1 MVVFRVSSAFV
12 VMVLI
17 LKSSLFVADDSKFLD
32 VEALGPIEK
41 RVGKLID
48 EALRDLSEE
57 KEREEEGAS
66 LSFAVSFIR
75 VRKAIMRCVDGVCAW
90 VSVSAEGIVRS
101 LSDLSKPAIR
111 DLAAESIRKQ
121 SPNTPRNAYLGMSTH

>member
-57 KEREEEGAS
+57 KEREEEGES
-66 LSFAVSFIR
+66 LLFAVNFVR
-75 VRKAIMRCVDGVCAW
+75 ARKAIMSCVDGVCAW
-90 VSVSAEGIVRS
+90 VSGSAEGIVRS

>member
-12 VMVLI
+12 VTVL
-17 LKSSLFVADDSKFLD
+17 LMKSSLFVADDSKFLE

-41 RVGKLID
+41 KVGKLID

-57 KEREEEGAS
+57 KEREEEGES
-66 LSFAVSFIR
+66 LIFAVSFIR
-75 VRKAIMRCVDGVCAW
+75 VRKAIMRCVDDVCAW
-90 VSVSAEGIVRS
+90 ASGTAEGVVRS
-101 LSDLSKPAIR
+101 MTDLARPALR

-121 SPNTPRNAYLGMSTH
+121 SKDTQRNAYLGLSHH